1 MINVVITMVDKNQNK
16 EFLQNAMDTLNQV
29 AANLS
34 TPKNIR
40 KNIQDLANE
49 LKSEELSMSVRASN
63 TISVLDDITQDPNM
77 PSYVRVTLWQAV
89 STLENIRE

>member
-1 MINVVITMVDKNQNK
+1 MVDKNQNK

-29 AANLS
+29 ATNPS

-40 KNIQDLANE
+40 KTIQDLAND
-49 LKSEELSMSVRASN
+49 LNSEELSMSVRASN
-63 TISVLDDITQDPNM
+63 TISMLDDITQDPNM

>member
-1 MINVVITMVDKNQNK
+1 LINVVITMVDKNQNK

-29 AANLS
+29 ATNLS

-40 KNIQDLANE
+40 KSIQDLAND

>member
-1 MINVVITMVDKNQNK
+1 MINGVITMVDKNQNR

>member
-1 MINVVITMVDKNQNK
+1 MVDKNQNQ

-40 KNIQDLANE
+40 KNIKDLANE

>member
-1 MINVVITMVDKNQNK
+1 LINVVITMVDKNQNQ

-40 KNIQDLANE
+40 KSIQDLAND

>member
-1 MINVVITMVDKNQNK
+1 MSDTNQNK
-16 EFLQNAMDTLNQV
+16 EYLQNSLDTLNQV
-29 AANLS
+29 AANPS

-40 KNIQDLANE
+40 KNIQDLVND
-49 LKSEELSMSVRASN
+49 LKTEEYSLSVRASN
-63 TISVLDDITQDPNM
+63 AISTLDDITQDPNV

>member
-1 MINVVITMVDKNQNK
+1 MAETKNKNQ
-16 EFLQNAMDTLNQV
+16 EYLQNSINALNQV
-29 AANLS
+29 ATNPS

-49 LKSEELSMSVRASN
+49 LKSEEYSMSVRASN
-63 TISVLDDITQDPNM
+63 AISLLDDITQDPNV

>member
-1 MINVVITMVDKNQNK
+1 MINGVITMVDKNQNK

>member
-1 MINVVITMVDKNQNK
+1 MAETKNQNQ
-16 EFLQNAMDTLNQV
+16 EYLQSSIDTLNQV
-29 AANLS
+29 AANPS

-40 KNIQDLANE
+40 KNIQDLANG
-49 LKSEELSMSVRASN
+49 LKSEEYSMSVRASN
-63 TISVLDDITQDPNM
+63 AISLLDDITQDPNV

>member
-1 MINVVITMVDKNQNK
+1 MSTMAEKINQNQK
-16 EFLQNAMDTLNQV
+16 YLQNAIDTLNQL
-29 AANLS
+29 ATNPS

-49 LKSEELSMSVRASN
+49 LKAEEYSMSVRAAN
-63 TISVLDDITQDPNM
+63 AISTLDDITQDPNM

>member
-1 MINVVITMVDKNQNK
+1 MSNAKSQNQ
-16 EFLQNAMDTLNQV
+16 EFLQNSLDTLNQV
-29 AANLS
+29 ATNQS

-40 KNIQDLANE
+40 KSIQDLVND
-49 LKSEELSMSVRASN
+49 LKSEEYSMSVRASN
-63 TISVLDDITQDPNM
+63 AISLLDDITQDPNV

>member
-1 MINVVITMVDKNQNK
+1 MITMVDENQNK
-16 EFLQNAMDTLNQV
+16 ETLQNAIDTLNQV
-29 AANLS
+29 ATNPS

-40 KNIQDLANE
+40 KTIQDLAND

-63 TISVLDDITQDPNM
+63 TISMLDDITQDPNM

>member
-1 MINVVITMVDKNQNK
+1 MVDKNQNK

-40 KNIQDLANE
+40 KSIQDLANE

>member
-1 MINVVITMVDKNQNK
+1 MITMVDKNQNQ
-16 EFLQNAMDTLNQV
+16 EFLQNAIDTLNQV
-29 AANLS
+29 ATNPS

-40 KNIQDLANE
+40 KNIQDLANDLE
-49 LKSEELSMSVRASN
+49 SEELSMSVRASN
-63 TISVLDDITQDPNM
+63 AISVLDDITQDPNM

>member
-1 MINVVITMVDKNQNK
+1 MSNAKSQNQ
-16 EFLQNAMDTLNQV
+16 EFLQNSLDTLNQV
-29 AANLS
+29 ATNLS

-40 KNIQDLANE
+40 KNIQDLVND
-49 LKSEELSMSVRASN
+49 LKSEEHSMSVRASN
-63 TISVLDDITQDPNM
+63 AISLLDDITQDPNV

>member
-1 MINVVITMVDKNQNK
+1 MAETKNQNQ
-16 EFLQNAMDTLNQV
+16 EYLQNSINSLNQV
-29 AANLS
+29 AENPS

-49 LKSEELSMSVRASN
+49 LKSEEYSMSVRASN
-63 TISVLDDITQDPNM
+63 AISLLDDITQDPNV

>member
-1 MINVVITMVDKNQNK
+1 MVDKNQNQ
-16 EFLQNAMDTLNQV
+16 ESLQNAMDTLNQV
-29 AANLS
+29 ATNPS

-40 KNIQDLANE
+40 KNIQDLAND

-63 TISVLDDITQDPNM
+63 AISMLDDITQDPNM

-89 STLENIRE
+89 STLESIRE

>member
-1 MINVVITMVDKNQNK
+1 MATKEQNLK
-16 EFLQNAMDTLNQV
+16 YFNDATSILNKL

-40 KNIQDLANE
+40 KNITDLIND
-49 LKSEELSMSVRASN
+49 LKTTDYPVSVRAAN
-63 TISVLDDITQDPNM
+63 AISLLDDITQDPNV
-77 PSYVRVTLWQAV
+77 PSYVRTSLWQAV